1 MDLDTGPTPVPT
13 SGSLAFVCTL
23 CYNRPMLKE
32 LLGKIVGDA
41 NEREIDRMAPL
52 IKEINDLEAQYQ
64 PLTDEQLQAL
74 TAGFRAEVRE
84 ATADLAADVADLQAR
99 LTAEPDAD
107 DRRALGLELET
118 ARKRL
123 RDAEEEVLSEI
134 LPRAFAAVR
143 EAARR
148 TLGER
153 HFDEQLKGGIVL
165 HRGKIAE
172 MRTGE
177 GKTLVATLPLYLNSL
192 LGHGAHLVTPND
204 YLSKFGVQWMGPVYH
219 LLGVSVGVIQSAAE
233 NPMLGSFVYD
243 PAYPATDDRYQHL
256 RPVQRR
262 EAYLADITYGTNN
275 EFGFD
280 SLRDNMVWDL
290 NQCVQRELFYAIV
303 DEVDNILID
312 EARTPLIISGPAEE
326 SGHEYSR
333 LASIVQSLKQTHFSV
348 EAPHA
353 FEIAPGKSSEI
364 RIEFAPKIPGKVSG
378 TLVIHSNDRRL
389 SHIEIPLRGGDAR
402 SKDRNTGH
410 EAGLVATG
418 ACIRVD
424 KSPIDWGVV
433 RPGGSESVYLR
444 IDNVS
449 ETEPLRI
456 TSLETGDYVVDEKA
470 RQVTLTEGGIEHVQ
484 RLLNV
489 GDLYQDGQTHWLA
502 DLENALRA
510 NVLYQRDRDYV
521 IKDGQVIIVDEFT
534 GRLMYGRRY
543 SEGLHEAIEAKERVD
558 VKQASLTLATISFQ
572 NYFRMYSKLAGMT
585 GTAATEAEEF
595 QRIYSLD
602 VTTIPTHR
610 PMIRQD
616 MPDQVYKTEKAKF
629 RAVVQEIREL
639 SDSGRPILVGTTSVE
654 TSEMLAGLLDREGI
668 KRYQVLNAKQHE
680 KEAIVVAQAGR
691 SGAVTIAT
699 NMAGRGVDILLGGKP
714 DGLARETLRKQGVDL
729 TQVDPEVWQRE
740 LEKARVACAEDKER
754 VVAAGGLH
762 VIGTER
768 HEARRIDNQLR
779 GRAGRQGDPGSSR
792 FFVSLE
798 DDLMKRFGGA
808 TVAGLMDRLGVDES
822 IPIEHSLIS
831 SSIANAQV
839 KVEGYNFDLRKH
851 LLDYDD
857 VVNEQRRIIYE
868 QRRLVLTSDRLKDTI
883 LEMVEGEL
891 RAVVAAHTAG
901 DPSEWN
907 LPGLLQAARTI
918 LPIAEKDRPQWQD
931 LSSAEIEAQLLE
943 AAASYYEQ
951 KEQQQG
957 EATMRQLERLL
968 MLNSIDR
975 LWVRHLTALDELRE
989 GIGLR
994 AIAQRNPLVEY
1005 KREAFDMFEELKAA
1019 ISSEVAH
1026 RVYFASL
1033 VRQPVRR
1040 EAAQPARRPG
1050 QNARSGAVPTRS
1062 PLAAAAAPAR
1072 KPAAAATV
1080 GRNDPCPCG
1089 SGKKYKN
1096 CCMRH

>member
-1 MDLDTGPTPVPT
+1 
-13 SGSLAFVCTL
+13 
-23 CYNRPMLKE
+23 MLKG

-41 NEREIDRMAPL
+41 NAREVSRLAPL

-64 PLTDEQLQAL
+64 PLTNEQLQAL
-74 TAGFRAEVRE
+74 TAGFRQEVHD
-84 ATADLAADVADLQAR
+84 ATAELAADVADLQSR
-99 LTAEPDAD
+99 VTTEPDPD
-107 DRRALGLELET
+107 DRRTMGLELET
-118 ARKRL
+118 ARKKL
-123 RDAEEEVLSEI
+123 RDLEEKVLAQI

-143 EAARR
+143 EAAKR

-153 HFDEQLKGGIVL
+153 HFDEQLIGGMVL
-165 HRGKIAE
+165 HHGKIAE

-219 LLGVSVGVIQSAAE
+219 LLGVSVGVIQSAAQ
-233 NPMLGSFVYD
+233 NPELGSFLYD
-243 PAYPATDDRYQHL
+243 PAYPATDDRYQSL
-256 RPVQRR
+256 RPVPRR

-280 SLRDNMVWDL
+280 YLRDNMVWDL
-290 NQCVQRELFYAIV
+290 NQCAQRELFFAIV

-312 EARTPLIISGPAEE
+312 EARTPLIISGPSEE

-333 LASIVQSLKQTHFSV
+333 LASVVQNLKQTHFMV
-348 EAPHA
+348 ESPHT
-353 FEIAPGKSSEI
+353 FELAPGQTREI
-364 RIEFAPKIPGKVSG
+364 KVEFAPKIPGKVQG

-389 SHIEIPLRGGDAR
+389 PRVEIPLRGGDSR
-402 SKDRNTGH
+402 QKSGS
-410 EAGLVATG
+410 ESGSVATG
-418 ACIRVD
+418 AGIRVN
-424 KSPIDWGVV
+424 KSPIDFGVV
-433 RPGGSESVYLR
+433 RPGGTEAVYVR
-444 IDNVS
+444 IDNQS
-449 ETEPLRI
+449 DTEPLRI

-484 RLLNV
+484 RLLNIP
-489 GDLYQDGQTHWLA
+489 DLYQDGQTHWLA

-510 NVLYQRDRDYV
+510 SVLYQRDRDYV

-610 PMIRQD
+610 PMVRQD
-616 MPDQVYKTEKAKF
+616 YPDQIYKTEKSKF
-629 RAVVQEIREL
+629 RAVVREIKEL

-654 TSEMLAGLLDREGI
+654 ISEMLAGMLDREGI
-668 KRYQVLNAKQHE
+668 KNYQVLNAKQHE

-714 DGLARETLRKQGVDL
+714 DGLARETLRKQGTDL
-729 TQVDPEVWQRE
+729 TQVEPAVWQAA
-740 LEKARVACAEDKER
+740 LDKARAACAADKEK
-754 VVAAGGLH
+754 VVANGGLH

-808 TVAGLMDRLGVDES
+808 TVAGLMDRLGVDEN

-857 VVNEQRRIIYE
+857 VVNQQRHVIYE

-883 LEMVEGEL
+883 LEMVEAEL
-891 RAVVAAHTAG
+891 RGVAAAHTAG
-901 DPSEWN
+901 DPIEWN
-907 LPGLLQAARTI
+907 LPGLLQAVRTI
-918 LPIAEKDRPQWQD
+918 LPISDKDRPQWQD
-931 LSSAEIEAQLLE
+931 TTSADIEAQLVE
-943 AAASYYEQ
+943 MAASFYEQ
-951 KEQQQG
+951 KEQQLG
-957 EATMRQLERLL
+957 AETMRQLERLL

-975 LWVRHLTALDELRE
+975 LWVKHLTALDELRE

-994 AIAQRNPLVEY
+994 AIAQRNPLIEY
-1005 KREAFDMFEELKAA
+1005 KREAFDMFDELKAT
-1019 ISSEVAH
+1019 ISNEVAH

-1040 EAAQPARRPG
+1040 EMPA
-1050 QNARSGAVPTRS
+1050 ARSAQTARAGAPSARPAQGERSTALPTAG
-1062 PLAAAAAPAR
+1062 PVAAAAAPAR
-1072 KPAAAATV
+1072 TSAAGPV

-1089 SGKKYKN
+1089 SGRKYKN